1 MTYNQLIKEIEAI
14 LGSHGMIKTA
24 KHTSV
29 AEWLKRDSDPPLP
42 VCCFDLVSGSLA
54 NGRQQVYTV
63 QFFFLDK
70 AGQEAEFETDV
81 ISDQWQIAED
91 IIQMLKST
99 RRDYYIDDLITIN
112 KISDKY
118 EDYLAGVSMN
128 INFNTQREF
137 DACATP

>member
-1 MTYNQLIKEIEAI
+1 MTYNQLIKEISTI
-14 LGSHGMIKTA
+14 LSSHGMIKTV
-24 KHTSV
+24 KNVSV

-42 VCCFDLVSGSLA
+42 VCCFDVQSGSLG
-54 NGRQQVYTV
+54 NGREQIYTV

-81 ISDQWQIAED
+81 ISDQWQTCED
-91 IIQMLKST
+91 IIQLFKGT
-99 RRDYYIDDLITIN
+99 RREYSIDNLITIN

-128 INFNTQREF
+128 VNFTTQRAF
-137 DACATP
+137 DSCVIP